1 MSWVF
6 YNHLLLI
13 SKIIYLRVFQPA
25 MKDKAI
31 YEIALGM
38 IPGVGGM
45 LSRQLV
51 SYCGSAEKVFKTPK
65 GKLKKIPGIGKH
77 LSESITSYDY
87 LAEAEKQLEQ
97 SRKKGIRILFYT
109 DKDYPDRLRQIHDSP
124 TLLYYK
130 GTVDLNAAKTVGIV
144 GTRKATEYGKEA
156 VEKIIQALAPHQP
169 LIISGLAYGIDI
181 AAHKSALQN
190 KLPTIGVMATGLD
203 VIYPSVHRETAR
215 KMEEGG
221 GLITEY
227 ELGSKPEPSRFPA
240 RNRIIAGLAD
250 VLIVVEAAEKGG
262 ALITAEIANGYNRE
276 VFAVPGN
283 VGHTYSEGCNK
294 LIRNH
299 KAHIYTGIEDLE
311 YVMNWVAGEGIKL
324 PDKKAA
330 LQSDLFSPEEQL
342 VIGLLDNPEGI
353 LIDELSWKSNIPL
366 SRLASILLTLEFQ
379 SIVKSLPG
387 KRYKLN

>member
-1 MSWVF
+1 
-6 YNHLLLI
+6 
-13 SKIIYLRVFQPA
+13 

-51 SYCGSAEKVFKTPK
+51 SYCGSAEKVFKTPP
-65 GKLKKIPGIGKH
+65 GKLKRIPGIGKH
-77 LSESITSYDY
+77 LCQVITTYDY
-87 LAEAEKQLEQ
+87 LTEAEKELE
-97 SRKKGIRILFYT
+97 RTKKKGISILFYT
-109 DKDYPDRLRQIHDSP
+109 DKEYPDRLRQIHDSP
-124 TLLYYK
+124 TLLYFK
-130 GTVDLNAAKTVGIV
+130 GNIDLNHPKTVGIV

-156 VEKIIQALAPHQP
+156 VEKIMEALEPHRP

-181 AAHKSALQN
+181 AAHKAALKFN
-190 KLPTIGVMATGLD
+190 LPTIGVMATGLD
-203 VIYPSVHRETAR
+203 IIYPSLHKQTAS
-215 KMEEGG
+215 KMEESG

-240 RNRIIAGLAD
+240 RNRIIAGLSD

-276 VFAVPGN
+276 VFALPGN

-299 KAHIYTGIEDLE
+299 KAHIYTGIEDIE
-311 YVMNWVAGEGIKL
+311 YVMNWSVGETTEKTE
-324 PDKKAA
+324 KKIID
-330 LQSDLFSPEEQL
+330 SDLFSPEEQL
-342 VIGLLDNPEGI
+342 VIGLLNNPDGI

-366 SRLASILLTLEFQ
+366 SRLASILLMLEFQ
-379 SIVKSLPG
+379 GIVKSLPG
-387 KRYKLN
+387 KKYKLN